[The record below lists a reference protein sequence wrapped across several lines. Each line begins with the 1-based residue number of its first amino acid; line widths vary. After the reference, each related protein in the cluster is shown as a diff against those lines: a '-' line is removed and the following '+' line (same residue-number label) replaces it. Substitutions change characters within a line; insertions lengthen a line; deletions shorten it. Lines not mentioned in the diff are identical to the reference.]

1 MKTITCRHL
10 LTNPIKKFVPDGGY
24 TSIFRTIG
32 VIGDSL
38 SSGEHESLK
47 DGKKGFHDY
56 FEYSWG
62 QYIARKCGLTTI
74 NFSKGGLTCKEFF
87 EYYIKERKNP
97 FIDENRCQAY
107 VIALGVNDMNHLKEY
122 YPGGFGSFDDVDWDN
137 SDNNK
142 MSYVGQYVRIIQR
155 LKEFEPKCRIFVM
168 SLPKESPLRKEET
181 KQRKEILKFLKE
193 LTTKFPYLYL
203 LDLWD
208 YAPIYDKK
216 FKRLHFCGGHM
227 NARGYKFTGDL
238 VATYIDYYI
247 RKCPDDF
254 NQVAFIGKE
263 VHNESVKW

>member
-10 LTNPIKKFVPDGGY
+10 LTNPIKKFAPDGGY

-168 SLPKESPLRKEET
+168 SLPKESPMSKEEAQ
-181 KQRKEILKFLKE
+181 KRKNILCFLKE
-193 LTTKFPYLYL
+193 LTKKIPYLYL

-247 RKCPDDF
+247 RKYPDDF
-254 NQVAFIGKE
+254 NQVAFIGKD